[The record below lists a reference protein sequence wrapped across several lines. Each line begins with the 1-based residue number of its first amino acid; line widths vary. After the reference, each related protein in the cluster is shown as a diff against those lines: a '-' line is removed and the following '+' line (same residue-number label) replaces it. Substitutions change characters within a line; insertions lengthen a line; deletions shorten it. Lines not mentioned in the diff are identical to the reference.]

1 VNEKDLDFV
10 TLSFVV
16 MPNIRIC
23 VRTFMVGRTFCGIVI
38 LLVTDL
44 VACLLGVNLLSFN
57 IGEIEE
63 RNYFVKFKIKNKTIG
78 F

>member
-1 VNEKDLDFV
+1 LWHCNSTRDR
-10 TLSFVV
+10 SGG
-16 MPNIRIC
+16 M
-23 VRTFMVGRTFCGIVI
+23 
-38 LLVTDL
+38 LV
-44 VACLLGVNLLSFN
+44 GVNLLSFN